1 MTKKET
7 KKTSTAITTATQK
20 TNYDMVMNQ
29 FFNID
34 FSAMN
39 TIIDNLANRNSLSEV
54 EKTEANAIID
64 TWNENVIN
72 KLNIEEER
80 IANFVA
86 AITGTSATDGIPAL
100 IKTQNFIPELE
111 TLIAVTGLDKEYADI
126 CDTVTEY
133 TMAESTY
140 YNIPKLTDDDLDTTQ
155 GEKIIMQRDHEYA
168 VAKARAE
175 VTKLGNKLI
184 RQNNDITS
192 KLMAN
197 PDIKKLVNKL
207 KRRQS
212 SMKRMATT
220 CTDKA
225 QLAKINITIDDPSV
239 RDSLKELI
247 ALTTMQHE
255 HR

>member
-1 MTKKET
+1 MSKKET
-7 KKTSTAITTATQK
+7 KKTTAIATATPK
-20 TNYDMVMNQ
+20 TDYEMVMDQ

-39 TIIDNLANRNSLSEV
+39 KIIDNLANRNSLSKV
-54 EKTEANAIID
+54 EKKEANTIID

-72 KLNIEEER
+72 KLNLEEEH

-86 AITGTSATDGIPAL
+86 AITGTSAMDGIPAL
-100 IKTQNFIPELE
+100 IKTQDFIPELE
-111 TLIAVTGLDKEYADI
+111 TLIAAAGLNKEYADM

-133 TMAESTY
+133 TMAESTCR
-140 YNIPKLTDDDLDTTQ
+140 NIPKLTDDDLNTTQ
-155 GEKIIMQRDHEYA
+155 GEKILMQRDHEYA

-197 PDIKKLVNKL
+197 PDIKTLITKL

-220 CTDKA
+220 CTDQA

-247 ALTTMQHE
+247 ALTTM
-255 HR
+255 

>member
-1 MTKKET
+1 MSKKET
-7 KKTSTAITTATQK
+7 KKTTAIATATPK
-20 TNYDMVMNQ
+20 TDYEMVMDQ

-39 TIIDNLANRNSLSEV
+39 KIIDNLANRNSLSKV
-54 EKTEANAIID
+54 EKKEANAIID

-72 KLNIEEER
+72 KLNLEEKH

-86 AITGTSATDGIPAL
+86 AITGTSAMNGIPAL
-100 IKTQNFIPELE
+100 IKTQDFIQELE
-111 TLIAVTGLDKEYADI
+111 TLIAAAGLDKEYADM
-126 CDTVTEY
+126 CDTVAEY

-140 YNIPKLTDDDLDTTQ
+140 RNIPKLTDDDLNTTQ
-155 GEKIIMQRDHEYA
+155 GEKILMQRDHEYA

-184 RQNNDITS
+184 RQNNDMTS

-197 PDIKKLVNKL
+197 PDIKTLVTKL

-247 ALTTMQHE
+247 ALTTM
-255 HR
+255 

>member
-1 MTKKET
+1 MSKKET
-7 KKTSTAITTATQK
+7 KKTTAIATATPK
-20 TNYDMVMNQ
+20 TDYEMVMNQ

-39 TIIDNLANRNSLSEV
+39 TVIDKLATKNSLNKV

-72 KLNIEEER
+72 KLNIEEAR

-86 AITGTSATDGIPAL
+86 AITGTSAMDGIPAL
-100 IKTQNFIPELE
+100 IKTQDFIPELE
-111 TLIAVTGLDKEYADI
+111 TLIAAAGLNKEYADM

-133 TMAESTY
+133 TMAESTCR
-140 YNIPKLTDDDLDTTQ
+140 NIPKLTDDDLNTTQ
-155 GEKIIMQRDHEYA
+155 GEKILMQRDHEYA

-197 PDIKKLVNKL
+197 PDIKTLITKL

-247 ALTTMQHE
+247 ELTTM
-255 HR
+255 

>member
-1 MTKKET
+1 MPKKET
-7 KKTSTAITTATQK
+7 KTTSTAIATATPK
-20 TNYDMVMNQ
+20 TDYEMVMNQ

-39 TIIDNLANRNSLSEV
+39 KVIDNLANRNSLSKV
-54 EKTEANAIID
+54 EKKEANAIID

-72 KLNIEEER
+72 KLNIEEEH

-86 AITGTSATDGIPAL
+86 AITGASAMDGIPAL
-100 IKTQNFIPELE
+100 IKTQDFIPELE
-111 TLIAVTGLDKEYADI
+111 ALIAAAGLDKEYVDM

-140 YNIPKLTDDDLDTTQ
+140 RNIPNLTDDDLDTTQ
-155 GEKIIMQRDHEYA
+155 GEKILMQRDHEYA

-175 VTKLGNKLI
+175 VTKLGNKLM
-184 RQNNDITS
+184 RQNNDMTS

-197 PDIKKLVNKL
+197 PDIKTLINKL

-212 SMKRMATT
+212 NMKRMATT

-247 ALTTMQHE
+247 ELTNM
-255 HR
+255 

>member
-1 MTKKET
+1 MPKKDT
-7 KKTSTAITTATQK
+7 KKTSTAIATATPK
-20 TNYDMVMNQ
+20 TDYEMVMNQ
-29 FFNID
+29 FFHID

-39 TIIDNLANRNSLSEV
+39 TIIDNLANRNSLSRV

-72 KLNIEEER
+72 KLNIEEAH

-86 AITGTSATDGIPAL
+86 AITGTSAMDGIPAL
-100 IKTQNFIPELE
+100 IKTQDFIPELE
-111 TLIAVTGLDKEYADI
+111 TLIAAAGLNKEYADM

-133 TMAESTY
+133 TMAESTCR
-140 YNIPKLTDDDLDTTQ
+140 NIPKLTDDDLNTTQ
-155 GEKIIMQRDHEYA
+155 GEKILMQRDHEYA

-197 PDIKKLVNKL
+197 PDIKTLITKL

-247 ALTTMQHE
+247 ALTTM
-255 HR
+255 

>member
-1 MTKKET
+1 MPKKET
-7 KKTSTAITTATQK
+7 KKTSTAIATATPK
-20 TNYDMVMNQ
+20 TDYDMVMDQ

-39 TIIDNLANRNSLSEV
+39 TIIDNLANRNSLSKV
-54 EKTEANAIID
+54 EKKEANAIID

-72 KLNIEEER
+72 KLNLEEEH

-86 AITGTSATDGIPAL
+86 AITGTSAMNGIPAL
-100 IKTQNFIPELE
+100 IKTQDFIQELE
-111 TLIAVTGLDKEYADI
+111 TLIAAAGLDKEYADM
-126 CDTVTEY
+126 CDTVAEY

-140 YNIPKLTDDDLDTTQ
+140 RNIPKLTDDDLNTTQ
-155 GEKIIMQRDHEYA
+155 GEKILMQRDNEYTI
-168 VAKARAE
+168 AKARAE

-184 RQNNDITS
+184 RQNNDMTS

-197 PDIKKLVNKL
+197 PDIKKLVTKL

-212 SMKRMATT
+212 SMKRMAAT

-225 QLAKINITIDDPSV
+225 QLAKINITIDDQSV

-247 ALTTMQHE
+247 ELTTM
-255 HR
+255 

>member
-1 MTKKET
+1 MAKKET
-7 KKTSTAITTATQK
+7 KKTSTAIVTTTPK
-20 TNYDMVMNQ
+20 TDYDIVMDQ

-39 TIIDNLANRNSLSEV
+39 TIIDNLANRNSLSKV
-54 EKTEANAIID
+54 EKKEANAIID

-72 KLNIEEER
+72 KLNLEEDH

-86 AITGTSATDGIPAL
+86 AITGTSAINGIPAL
-100 IKTQNFIPELE
+100 IKTQDFIPELE
-111 TLIAVTGLDKEYADI
+111 TLIAAAGLDKEYADM

-140 YNIPKLTDDDLDTTQ
+140 RNIPKSTDDDLDTTQ
-155 GEKIIMQRDHEYA
+155 GEKILMQRDHEYA

-184 RQNNDITS
+184 RQNNDMTS

-197 PDIKKLVNKL
+197 PDIKKLVTKL

-212 SMKRMATT
+212 GMKRMATT

-247 ALTTMQHE
+247 ALTTM
-255 HR
+255 

>member
-7 KKTSTAITTATQK
+7 KKTSTAIATATPK
-20 TNYDMVMNQ
+20 TDYEMVVNQ

-39 TIIDNLANRNSLSEV
+39 KIIDNLANRNSLSKV
-54 EKTEANAIID
+54 EKKEANAIID

-72 KLNIEEER
+72 KLNIEEDR
-80 IANFVA
+80 IAHFVA
-86 AITGTSATDGIPAL
+86 AITGTSAINGIPAL
-100 IKTQNFIPELE
+100 IKTQDFIPELE
-111 TLIAVTGLDKEYADI
+111 TLIAAAGLDKEYADM

-140 YNIPKLTDDDLDTTQ
+140 YNIPKLTDDDLDITQ
-155 GEKIIMQRDHEYA
+155 GEKILMQRDHEYA

-175 VTKLGNKLI
+175 VTKLGNKLM
-184 RQNNDITS
+184 RQNNDMTS
-192 KLMAN
+192 KMMAN
-197 PDIKKLVNKL
+197 PDIKKLVNQL

-212 SMKRMATT
+212 SMKRMATV

-247 ALTTMQHE
+247 ALTTM
-255 HR
+255 